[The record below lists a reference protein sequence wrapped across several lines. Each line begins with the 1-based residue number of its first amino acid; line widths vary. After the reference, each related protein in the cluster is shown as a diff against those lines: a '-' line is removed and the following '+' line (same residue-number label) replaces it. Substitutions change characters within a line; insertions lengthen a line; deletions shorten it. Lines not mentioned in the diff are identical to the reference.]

1 MRHSLLLI
9 FVVAAAGLLL
19 GCPDDD
25 NAFGGPYAE
34 IYPGTDIDLGEVAKD
49 TETVE
54 VIQITNIGPRTWEMW
69 INEDSIPN
77 NIDFVCLDG
86 ATNDECLTVDA
97 GDVTEWNLAVT
108 SYCGDIGSGNIRL
121 KISDPDSAGTGGSE
135 LEDYTITV
143 TWTTTGC

>member
-1 MRHSLLLI
+1 MLRRLLSVLTL
-9 FVVAAAGLLL
+9 AAAVLLL

-34 IYPGTDIDLGEVAKD
+34 IYPGTDLDLGEVARD

-54 VIQITNIGPRTWEMW
+54 TLTITNIGPRAWEMW

-77 NIDFVCLDG
+77 NIGFACVG
-86 ATNDECLTVDA
+86 AASNDECLEVDA
-97 GDVTEWNLAVT
+97 GDAHDWAVT
-108 SYCGDIGSGNIRL
+108 VQSYCGDTGTGNIRL
-121 KISDPDSAGTGGSE
+121 KFTDPASSGTGGHE
-135 LEDYTITV
+135 LEDYTIQL

>member
-1 MRHSLLLI
+1 MRHCLLPILA
-9 FVVAAAGLLL
+9 VAAAGLLL

-34 IYPGTDIDLGEVAKD
+34 IHPGTSINLGDVAKD

-54 VIQITNIGPRTWEMW
+54 LITITNIGPRTWEMW

-86 ATNDECLTVDA
+86 ASNDECLEVES
-97 GDVTEWNLAVT
+97 GDSTEWNVAVQ
-108 SYCGDIGSGNIRL
+108 SYCGDTGTGNIRV
-121 KISDPDSAGTGGSE
+121 KFSDPASAGTGGSE